1 MKITGWKSKTECYIH
16 IYTYIHISIYLSIYI
31 YIYNICDLSVFFQ
44 SIWLFGCLVKVSV
57 YYIQKS
63 GAGRQ

>member
-1 MKITGWKSKTECYIH
+1 MEIKDRVLYTYIY
-16 IYTYIHISIYLSIYI
+16 IYTYIYLSIYIYI

>member
-1 MKITGWKSKTECYIH
+1 M
-16 IYTYIHISIYLSIYI
+16 
-31 YIYNICDLSVFFQ
+31 CDLSVFFQ